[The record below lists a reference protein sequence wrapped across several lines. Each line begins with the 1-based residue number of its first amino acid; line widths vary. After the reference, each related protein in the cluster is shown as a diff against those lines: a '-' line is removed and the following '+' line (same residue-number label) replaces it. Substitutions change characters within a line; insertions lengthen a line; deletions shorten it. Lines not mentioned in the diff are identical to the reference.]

1 MTPVVPLILAQ
12 HGSGTAQSGLEFS
25 RSMARHAMATS
36 HSSGE
41 VVLVVLGALIVL
53 VTTLYTVLYLIR
65 PGEKGQ
71 DHIKR
76 RILDEGYRGL

>member
-1 MTPVVPLILAQ
+1 MTRVVPLILAQ

-41 VVLVVLGALIVL
+41 VVLVVL

-65 PGEKGQ
+65 PGEKGL